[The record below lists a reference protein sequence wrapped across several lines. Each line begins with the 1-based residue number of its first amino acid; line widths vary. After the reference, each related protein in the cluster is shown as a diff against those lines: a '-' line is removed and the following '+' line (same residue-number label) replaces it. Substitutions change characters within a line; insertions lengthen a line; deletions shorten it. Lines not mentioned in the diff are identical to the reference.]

1 MRTLEYSSQKGG
13 HCSQELMSSHKN
25 GSPNR
30 FGYPNSL
37 PPLLPSPSQCDF
49 FSIILMLSTMR
60 PYTSIVLLYLYEL
73 RVRVSTRCAPYRPGM
88 LTNNKQTKEANR
100 QNAMYFGNLRA
111 WERPH
116 GRLATKLPFCIT
128 NRNSLLREDISRQ
141 RNHIFKAMKALV
153 TKPGVDNCIGRHARR
168 CCVGAPSCL

>member
-1 MRTLEYSSQKGG
+1 MKRLEYSSQKGG

-60 PYTSIVLLYLYEL
+60 PYTSIMLLYLYEL

-100 QNAMYFGNLRA
+100 QCTLAI
-111 WERPH
+111 WELEKGHMEDWPLNCPFALQIGIHYLEKTFLDREIIFS
-116 GRLATKLPFCIT
+116 RLWKLWWL
-128 NRNSLLREDISRQ
+128 NQ
-141 RNHIFKAMKALV
+141 V
-153 TKPGVDNCIGRHARR
+153 
-168 CCVGAPSCL
+168 